1 MQQYQE
7 QPYLYEEEFEIAE
20 DQHEMVAMQ
29 DQPQFP
35 LHQMNGFSLEDSL
48 QQDSIENND
57 NEDMIDT
64 A

>member
-20 DQHEMVAMQ
+20 DQNEMVAMQ
-29 DQPQFP
+29 DQSQFP